1 MNYIENIYICI
12 AAPIIMAIIAL
23 RGRRRRAMIFMLAG
37 MTACLLSSYINT
49 FFAIIAEADRIETT
63 WEITPMVEEV
73 MKFLPVLFYLLVF
86 EPVRKEEASENVMLV
101 AAGFATL
108 ENICYLT
115 ANGASQIL
123 LLIIRGFGTGAMHV
137 VCGFV
142 VSAGMLY
149 LWDEF
154 WLKFAGTVGLI
165 SLASTFHAIYNL
177 LVSQE
182 GFISWI
188 GYSIPLM
195 TAFLMM
201 LIKGRLNTAPGASRK
216 IIKC

>member
-115 ANGASQIL
+115 ANGAS
-123 LLIIRGFGTGAMHV
+123 
-137 VCGFV
+137 
-142 VSAGMLY
+142 
-149 LWDEF
+149 
-154 WLKFAGTVGLI
+154 
-165 SLASTFHAIYNL
+165 
-177 LVSQE
+177 
-182 GFISWI
+182 
-188 GYSIPLM
+188 
-195 TAFLMM
+195 
-201 LIKGRLNTAPGASRK
+201 
-216 IIKC
+216 